1 MKLRFHK
8 EKKLEEDIIQISI
21 EKLKKIVTELDS
33 RDSSCNLI
41 YEEFYIYSWVELC
54 DEAIKLLKN
63 IR

>member
-41 YEEFYIYSWVELC
+41 YEEFYIYSWAELC